1 VGYAFAQ
8 WLEITGARLTE
19 AVEIH
24 RTKRR
29 GRTEIRVEG
38 LDLPGGGDYDL
49 IFELKAD
56 GRIADVRRLLIRE
69 TLSSVDEAV
78 ARFVERF
85 VWVYDTG
92 SASLLRDF
100 LYPTYITL
108 RYRGYPTTE
117 ESIGHLREDFSAPLP
132 VASMSWERSEGRA
145 TVALS
150 PAPESDTPVIL
161 TVDIPRYIAAR
172 GPEPY
177 EKMEA
182 LRDSLKRWSER
193 RPIRDPHSPQGRRTI
208 EMLSE
213 KHGMIALQEDVFRGY
228 RVVLLDSAR
237 YVIEASLP
245 PFQGLIPAILRYRP
259 IEACSLGGVV
269 VANISP
275 NSLDSLYYTPQGIQ
289 ITGYAV
295 WKKPS
300 EASHHFTRI
309 REVYALGND
318 GNPRVTR
325 VWMDLVPF
333 VRTDVLA
340 DLFAAPEG
348 VKPGRQRFQIRIH

>member
-1 VGYAFAQ
+1 
-8 WLEITGARLTE
+8 
-19 AVEIH
+19 
-24 RTKRR
+24 
-29 GRTEIRVEG
+29 
-38 LDLPGGGDYDL
+38 
-49 IFELKAD
+49 
-56 GRIADVRRLLIRE
+56 
-69 TLSSVDEAV
+69 
-78 ARFVERF
+78 
-85 VWVYDTG
+85 
-92 SASLLRDF
+92 
-100 LYPTYITL
+100 
-108 RYRGYPTTE
+108 
-117 ESIGHLREDFSAPLP
+117 
-132 VASMSWERSEGRA
+132 
-145 TVALS
+145 
-150 PAPESDTPVIL
+150 
-161 TVDIPRYIAAR
+161 
-172 GPEPY
+172 
-177 EKMEA
+177 
-182 LRDSLKRWSER
+182 
-193 RPIRDPHSPQGRRTI
+193 
-208 EMLSE
+208 MLSE

-245 PFQGLIPAILRYRP
+245 PFQGLIPAILRYRLRIVRIDTLAVEVQP
-259 IEACSLGGVV
+259 LIEMDVQVGDSLLRWHREEALTKPSIAIADSVLVALLQENVYRYRSVSLPAAFRPPLRAAPSFEVRLTVHQKEDETFAFYDLPSWRDVLGKLSEDTFAYYVPRTIEACSLGGVV